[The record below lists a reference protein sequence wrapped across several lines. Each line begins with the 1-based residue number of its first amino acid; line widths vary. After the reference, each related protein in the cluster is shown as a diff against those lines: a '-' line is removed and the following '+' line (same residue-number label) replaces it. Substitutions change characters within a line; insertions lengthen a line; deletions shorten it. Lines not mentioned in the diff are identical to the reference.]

1 MVEDENDPALQ
12 WSVPRSLW
20 SRISTMKDLP
30 LNALRAFA
38 LVYAHGGVRAAAREL
53 GIAHSSVSRHLGEL
67 DHWLGVPLLRAEAGR
82 GAAVFT
88 PQGEALGR
96 AMLAGLGEIAQ
107 AVAALRESRPAHA
120 VTLSTS
126 PSLAIRWLLPRLPAL
141 EKAHPKL
148 ELSVQVEQRLDPM
161 DDGRID
167 LAIRMGQGPWPALHA
182 EPLMDDALYP
192 VMSPA
197 LWLAS
202 GRPSKPAQLAGLRLL
217 HDRDPQAAWESWR
230 KVHGPARLALQGGAR
245 YTSSDL
251 VLRAAM
257 QGQGVALA
265 RHRLAADDVAAG
277 SLLRPFGERDVPLGP
292 SYWIVRPRA
301 KPRAAV
307 AAVIDW
313 LHWQAAGARRAA
325 R

>member
-38 LVYAHGGVRAAAREL
+38 LVYAHGGVRAAAREM

-107 AVAALRESRPAHA
+107 AVAVLRESRPAHA

-265 RHRLAADDVAAG
+265 RHRLADDDVAAG

>member
-1 MVEDENDPALQ
+1 
-12 WSVPRSLW
+12 
-20 SRISTMKDLP
+20 
-30 LNALRAFA
+30 
-38 LVYAHGGVRAAAREL
+38 
-53 GIAHSSVSRHLGEL
+53 
-67 DHWLGVPLLRAEAGR
+67 
-82 GAAVFT
+82 
-88 PQGEALGR
+88 
-96 AMLAGLGEIAQ
+96 
-107 AVAALRESRPAHA
+107 LRETRPAHA

-126 PSLAIRWLLPRLPAL
+126 PSFAIRWLLPRLPAL
-141 EKAHPKL
+141 EKAHPKI
-148 ELSVQVEQRLDPM
+148 ELSVQVEQRLDAL

-167 LAIRMGQGPWPALHA
+167 LAIRMGTGPWPELHA

-197 LWLAS
+197 LWQTS

-217 HDRDPQAAWESWR
+217 HDRDPQASWEAWRS
-230 KVHGPARLALQGGAR
+230 VHGPAKLALQGGAR

-265 RHRLAADDVAAG
+265 RHRLAADDVANG
-277 SLLRPFGERDVPLGP
+277 SLLRPFGELGVPLGTA
-292 SYWIVRPRA
+292 YWIVRPPA

-313 LHWQAAGARRAA
+313 LRWQAAGTAA

>member
-1 MVEDENDPALQ
+1 MVE
-12 WSVPRSLW
+12 WMTSSVVEVEHAATLW
-20 SRISTMKDLP
+20 SKIPTMNELP

-38 LVYAHGGVRAAAREL
+38 MVYMHGGVRAAAREL
-53 GIAHSSVSRHLGEL
+53 GMAHSSVSRHLGEL
-67 DHWLGVPLLRAEAGR
+67 DRWLGVPLLRTSAGR
-82 GAAVFT
+82 GALVFT
-88 PQGEALGR
+88 PQGEALGK
-96 AMLAGLGEIAQ
+96 ATLAGLREIEQ
-107 AVAALRESRPAHA
+107 AVAMLRETRPAHA

-126 PSLAIRWLLPRLPAL
+126 PSFAIRWLLPRLPAL
-141 EKAHPKL
+141 EKAHPRL

-161 DDGRID
+161 DDDRID
-167 LAIRMGQGPWPALHA
+167 LAIRMGRGPWPDMHV

-197 LWLAS
+197 LWQAS
-202 GRPSKPAQLAGLRLL
+202 GCPSKPAQLAGLRLL

-230 KVHGPARLALQGGAR
+230 QAHGPARLALQGGAR

-257 QGQGVALA
+257 QGLGVALA
-265 RHRLAADDVAAG
+265 RDRLAADDVANG
-277 SLLRPFGERDVPLGP
+277 SLLRPFGELDVPLGP
-292 SYWIVRPRA
+292 SYWIIRPQA

-313 LHWQAAGARRAA
+313 LRWQAAGAHRSA

>member
-1 MVEDENDPALQ
+1 MRE
-12 WSVPRSLW
+12 
-20 SRISTMKDLP
+20 LP

-38 LVYAHGGVRAAAREL
+38 MVHAHGGVRAAAREL
-53 GIAHSSVSRHLGEL
+53 GMAHSSVSRHLTEL
-67 DHWLGVPLLRAEAGR
+67 DRWLGVPLLRASAGR
-82 GAAVFT
+82 GALMFT

-96 AMLAGLGEIAQ
+96 ATLAGLRGIEQ
-107 AVAALRESRPAHA
+107 AVAALRETRPAHA

-126 PSLAIRWLLPRLPAL
+126 PSFAIRWLLPRLPAL
-141 EKAHPKL
+141 EKAHPKI
-148 ELSVQVEQRLDPM
+148 ELSVQVEQRLDAL

-167 LAIRMGQGPWPALHA
+167 LAIRMGTGPWQDLHA
-182 EPLMDDALYP
+182 EALMDDVLYP
-192 VMSPA
+192 VMSPT
-197 LWLAS
+197 LWQTS
-202 GRPSKPAQLAGLRLL
+202 GRPTRPTQLAGLRLL
-217 HDRDPQAAWESWR
+217 HDRDPQASWEAWRS
-230 KVHGPARLALQGGAR
+230 VHGPARLALQRGAR

-265 RHRLAADDVAAG
+265 RHRLAADDVANG
-277 SLLRPFGERDVPLGP
+277 SLVRPFGRLDVPLGT
-292 SYWIVRPRA
+292 SYWIVRPPA

-313 LHWQAAGARRAA
+313 LRWQAAGTAA

>member
-1 MVEDENDPALQ
+1 MN
-12 WSVPRSLW
+12 
-20 SRISTMKDLP
+20 DLP

-38 LVYAHGGVRAAAREL
+38 MVYAHGGVRAAAREL
-53 GIAHSSVSRHLGEL
+53 GMAHSSVSRHLGEL
-67 DHWLGVPLLRAEAGR
+67 DRWLGVPLLRASAGR
-82 GAAVFT
+82 GALVFT
-88 PQGEALGR
+88 PQGETLGR
-96 AMLAGLGEIAQ
+96 AVLAGLREIEQ
-107 AVAALRESRPAHA
+107 AVAMVRETRPAHA

-126 PSLAIRWLLPRLPAL
+126 PSFAIRWLLPRLPAL

-148 ELSVQVEQRLDPM
+148 ELSVQVEQRLDVM
-161 DDGRID
+161 DDGRVD
-167 LAIRMGQGPWPALHA
+167 LAIRMGQGLWPTLQV

-197 LWLAS
+197 LWQAS
-202 GRPSKPAQLAGLRLL
+202 GCPSKPAQLAGLRLL
-217 HDRDPQAAWESWR
+217 HDRDPQAAWECWR
-230 KVHGPARLALQGGAR
+230 QVHGPVRLALQGGAR

-265 RHRLAADDVAAG
+265 RDRLAADDVANG
-277 SLLRPFGERDVPLGP
+277 SLLRPFGALDVPLGA
-292 SYWIVRPRA
+292 SYWIVRPQA

-313 LHWQAAGARRAA
+313 LRWQAAGTHRPAHPH
-325 R
+325 

>member
-1 MVEDENDPALQ
+1 MRE
-12 WSVPRSLW
+12 
-20 SRISTMKDLP
+20 LP

-38 LVYAHGGVRAAAREL
+38 MVHAHGGVRAAAREL
-53 GIAHSSVSRHLGEL
+53 GMAHSSVSRHLTEL
-67 DHWLGVPLLRAEAGR
+67 DRWLGVPLLRASAGR
-82 GAAVFT
+82 GALMFT

-96 AMLAGLGEIAQ
+96 ATLAGLRGIEQ
-107 AVAALRESRPAHA
+107 AVAALRETRPAHA

-126 PSLAIRWLLPRLPAL
+126 PSFAIRWLLPRLPAL
-141 EKAHPKL
+141 EKAHPKI
-148 ELSVQVEQRLDPM
+148 ELSVQVEQRLDAL

-167 LAIRMGQGPWPALHA
+167 LAIRMGTGPWPDLHA
-182 EPLMDDALYP
+182 EALMDDVLYP
-192 VMSPA
+192 VMSPT
-197 LWLAS
+197 LWQTS
-202 GRPSKPAQLAGLRLL
+202 GRPTRPTQLASLRLL
-217 HDRDPQAAWESWR
+217 HDRDPQASWEAWRSA
-230 KVHGPARLALQGGAR
+230 HGPARLALQRGAR

-265 RHRLAADDVAAG
+265 RHRLAADDVANG
-277 SLLRPFGERDVPLGP
+277 SLVRPFGRLDVPLGT
-292 SYWIVRPRA
+292 SYWIVRPPA

-313 LHWQAAGARRAA
+313 LRWQAAGTAA